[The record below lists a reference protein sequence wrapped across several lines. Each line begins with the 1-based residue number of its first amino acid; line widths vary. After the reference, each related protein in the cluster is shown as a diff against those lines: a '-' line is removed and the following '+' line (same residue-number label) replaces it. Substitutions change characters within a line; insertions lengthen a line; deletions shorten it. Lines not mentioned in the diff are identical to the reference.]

1 MKGEGLNMEM
11 TNVKLINADNTLGGL
26 AQQKVNGTL
35 AFKLYRLKQQL
46 EQLVTPVRQTLE
58 DIGYEDQQAPEFQEV
73 LQITQEFEP
82 VEKLQS
88 SELENLDLSL
98 TQIAFIADFIDSQEE

>member
-1 MKGEGLNMEM
+1 MEI
-11 TNVKLINADNTLGGL
+11 TNIKLINADNTLGEV

-46 EQLVTPVRQTLE
+46 EQLVAPVRQTL
-58 DIGYEDQQAPEFQEV
+58 DNIGYEDQQAPEFKEV

-88 SELENLDLSL
+88 VELESLNLSL
-98 TQIAFIADFIDSQEE
+98 AQISFIADFIEL

>member
-1 MKGEGLNMEM
+1 MEI
-11 TNVKLINADNTLGGL
+11 TNVKLINADNTLGEV
-26 AQQKVNGTL
+26 AQQKVNGVL

-46 EQLVTPVRQTLE
+46 EQLVVPVRQTLE
-58 DIGYEDQQAPEFQEV
+58 DIGYEDQQSPEFQEV

-88 SELENLDLSL
+88 SELENLELSL
-98 TQIAFIADFIDSQEE
+98 VQISSIADFIES

>member
-1 MKGEGLNMEM
+1 MEM
-11 TNVKLINADNTLGGL
+11 TNVKLINADNTLGDV
-26 AQQKVNGTL
+26 AQQKVNGAL

-46 EQLVTPVRQTLE
+46 EQLSSPVRQTLE
-58 DIGYEDQQAPEFQEV
+58 NIGLEDQQAPDFQEV

-88 SELENLDLSL
+88 SELDSLDLSL
-98 TQIAFIADFIDSQEE
+98 VQIAHIADFID